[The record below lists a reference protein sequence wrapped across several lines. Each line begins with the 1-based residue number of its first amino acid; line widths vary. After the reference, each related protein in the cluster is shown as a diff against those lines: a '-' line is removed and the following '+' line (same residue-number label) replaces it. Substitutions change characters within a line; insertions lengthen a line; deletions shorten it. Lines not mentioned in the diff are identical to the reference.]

1 MAAGLAV
8 SDVVNVTL
16 NLSPKAAAQRN
27 FGATLILG
35 SSTVITPTER
45 IRSYSSLEGV
55 AVDFASG
62 APELTAATLFF
73 SQSPR
78 PALLYIGRWNKA
90 ASETL
95 LDAVKA
101 VVAASGDWYS
111 MTVAATSLV
120 DADLIAAAGY
130 IEGLGQTRL
139 FGITTQAAAALDGT
153 STTDIGYLLK
163 AAKYRRTV
171 VQYSSSSPYA
181 VASLLGRMA
190 TVDFDGSLTAI
201 TLKFKQEPGV
211 TAETLTE
218 TQAAALKAKNVNAFV
233 NYMNGTAILQEGVT
247 SDGSFIDEVQ
257 GLDWCQNAVQ
267 TGVYNRLY
275 TSTTKVPQTESG
287 MHQLVTVIESELEQG
302 VANGLIAPGVWNADG
317 FGQLAYGDTLAKGYY
332 VYCPPLSSQSQADR
346 EARKSPTIQCAV
358 KLAGAVHSVNAI
370 INVNR

>member
-8 SDVVNVTL
+8 SGVVNVVL

-35 SSTVITPTER
+35 ASTVITPTER

-62 APELTAATLFF
+62 TPELAAATLFF

-139 FGITTQAAAALDGT
+139 LGITTQAAAVLDGT

-171 VQYSSSSPYA
+171 VQYSSSAPYA

-233 NYMNGTAILQEGVT
+233 NYMNGTAIIQEGVT

-317 FGQLAYGDTLAKGYY
+317 FGQLSYGDTLAKGYY